1 MAIIK
6 IKRRDGSIAYE
17 TEISSAGGSR
27 AVQLGEA
34 VVEAVANGVSLAD
47 TVLCGIDLRGARL
60 AGGDFTRADFRY
72 SDLREADF
80 SGSRLP
86 GANLEHSRAQ
96 SGIFRGA
103 DLEGADL
110 YQVNASSADLTGI
123 RVKGA
128 KLFGAKFGHARC
140 AKVCFEG
147 CDLRRANFS
156 HADVVAAVFRSARLE
171 RAVFRNT
178 HAHQADFAD
187 AALEGADFTG
197 ADVSRARLAARQVES
212 HVVGLAPEDL
222 AARLADRPPQRV
234 LYGYGLLMES
244 PGISR
249 SCGVFQDLEH
259 CRKSGESL
267 MAARARMQRVPE
279 PDLLARGIAA
289 AITDEFGVAESIA
302 AGLTARASARPVE
315 LHGTPISDD
324 GCAGASAG
332 DPPVYGY
339 GVLNIHGL
347 PTGAFFLQAAAA
359 KAAAGEEGRAVILRV
374 VEMDLVPEAGQEP
387 VRTEQTRSGKRH
399 SRGRSPERRRARAQ
413 SPEAGR

>member
-17 TEISSAGGSR
+17 TEISSAIGSR
-27 AVQLGEA
+27 AAELGEA
-34 VVEAVANGVSLAD
+34 VVEAVAKGVSLAD
-47 TVLCGIDLRGARL
+47 TVLCGVDLRGARL

-96 SGIFRGA
+96 SGVFRGA
-103 DLEGADL
+103 NLEGADL

-147 CDLRRANFS
+147 CDLRRADFS

-171 RAVFRNT
+171 HAVFRNT
-178 HAHQADFAD
+178 HAHHANFAD
-187 AALEGADFTG
+187 ATLEGADFTG
-197 ADVSRARLAARQVES
+197 ADVSRASLAIKQVETLAD
-212 HVVGLAPEDL
+212 GLTPAEL
-222 AARLADRPPQRV
+222 AERLADRPPPRG
-234 LYGYGLLMES
+234 LYGYGILMEAS
-244 PGISR
+244 DVLR

-259 CRKSGESL
+259 CRKSAESL
-267 MAARARMQRVPE
+267 MAARERMQRVPE
-279 PDLLARGIAA
+279 PHLLARGIAA
-289 AITDEFGVAESIA
+289 AITDELGVAESIA
-302 AGLTARASARPVE
+302 AGLVARARALPVE
-315 LHGTPISDD
+315 LHGTPIQGD
-324 GCAGASAG
+324 GRDRPPAG
-332 DPPVYGY
+332 DAPAYGY
-339 GVLNIHGL
+339 GVLDIHDL
-347 PTGAFFLQAAAA
+347 PTGAFFFRPDAAR
-359 KAAAGEEGRAVILRV
+359 AAAGEGGRVVILTA

-387 VRTEQTRSGKRH
+387 RTGKRH
-399 SRGRSPERRRARAQ
+399 SRGRAAASRRSRSQ

>member
-17 TEISSAGGSR
+17 TEISSAGSSR

-34 VVEAVANGVSLAD
+34 VVEAVARGVSLAD
-47 TVLCGIDLRGARL
+47 TVLCGVDLRAARL
-60 AGGDFTRADFRY
+60 AGGDFARADFRY

-96 SGIFRGA
+96 AGIFRGV
-103 DLEGADL
+103 DFEGADL
-110 YQVNASSADLTGI
+110 NQVNASSADLTGI
-123 RVKGA
+123 KVKGA
-128 KLFGAKFGHARC
+128 KLFGANFGHARC

-156 HADVVAAVFRSARLE
+156 HADAVSAVFRSARLE
-171 RAVFRNT
+171 HAVFRNT
-178 HAHQADFAD
+178 HAHQADFAE

-212 HVVGLAPEDL
+212 RVVGLAPSEL
-222 AARLADRPPQRV
+222 AERLADRPPQRV
-234 LYGYGLLMES
+234 LYGYGFVMES

-259 CRKSGESL
+259 CRKTGESL
-267 MAARARMQRVPE
+267 MAARARMQRAPE
-279 PDLLARGIAA
+279 PHLLARGIAA
-289 AITDEFGVAESIA
+289 AITDERGVAESIA
-302 AGLTARASARPVE
+302 AGLTARAAARPVE
-315 LHGTPISDD
+315 LHGTPVLGD
-324 GCAGASAG
+324 GRARSCDG
-332 DPPVYGY
+332 DRPVYGY

-347 PTGAFFLQAAAA
+347 PTGAFFLQSAAALD
-359 KAAAGEEGRAVILRV
+359 AAGEDGRAVLLTAV
-374 VEMDLVPEAGQEP
+374 AMECVPEAGREP
-387 VRTEQTRSGKRH
+387 VGSGKVARDKA
-399 SRGRSPERRRARAQ
+399 RARKRPRAQ
-413 SPEAGR
+413 SPEAAR